1 MTTLEAQK
9 IAGVAATYEA
19 QIETLHEELV
29 AAQQTVSALD
39 EQKQENMYLKETID
53 RMRYDMDEM
62 RTSSVGGS
70 TSGAASVRGSVSK
83 SLGAE
88 LLGKMKWQSEGDSEY
103 VTSEPDDQR
112 DKEEEEEIEE
122 IIGGSSDETEGED
135 VIQTIASENVSLA
148 IMRRTLRSPRVSDLA
163 LCPKPTKA

>member
-1 MTTLEAQK
+1 MSPDSSYPPRQELPLPTKPPYIAFVGNLSFDIYEDAIAEFFAPVAVKEIKIIKDQSDMTALEAMK
-9 IAGVAATYEA
+9 LAGVAATYEA

-83 SLGAE
+83 RLGAE
-88 LLGKMKWQSEGDSEY
+88 LIM
-103 VTSEPDDQR
+103 T
-112 DKEEEEEIEE
+112 
-122 IIGGSSDETEGED
+122 
-135 VIQTIASENVSLA
+135 VI
-148 IMRRTLRSPRVSDLA
+148 
-163 LCPKPTKA
+163 